1 MKKLLLLTAGALF
14 MFASATAQ
22 DGNTIKIKP
31 ESGYDF
37 TVVKDIEATDVQN
50 QYRTGTCWSFSAL
63 AFFESELIRTGK
75 GKQDLSEMF
84 VVNHVYRDKADRFV
98 RWHGKTNF
106 GAGGAFVDAA
116 HVWKNYGMVP
126 EAVYN
131 GLKDG
136 ETEHNHAELDNIL
149 TAYVEAVVENKQKNL
164 TTNWKT
170 GFNSVVD
177 TYMGAMPEEFEYQG
191 KKYTPKSYANELG
204 LNMDDYVSLT
214 SYTHHDFYDQFVLEI
229 PDNWLHVQSYNLP
242 LDEMMKVIDD
252 ALMNGYTFAW
262 GADVSEKG
270 FAFREGLAILPE
282 DESTIQVKGRDN
294 QHFSDAGAD
303 KISNAFEEPVAQLKV
318 TQEMRQEGF
327 DNWQTTDDHGMQIT
341 GIVNDQNG
349 DKYYIVKN
357 SWGTKHNNLDGYF
370 FASEAYVR
378 LKTMNIYLN
387 KNAIPKDIAKKLSL

>member
-1 MKKLLLLTAGALF
+1 MKKLLILAAGALF
-14 MFASATAQ
+14 MLATATAQ

-37 TVVKDIEATDVQN
+37 TVVKDLEATDVQN

-75 GKQDLSEMF
+75 GKQDLSEMY
-84 VVNHVYRDKADRFV
+84 VVNHVYRDKADQYV

-116 HVWKNYGMVP
+116 HVWKKYGMVP

-136 ETEHNHAELDNIL
+136 QIEHNHAELDNIL
-149 TAYVEAVVENKQKNL
+149 TSYVDAVIEDKQKNL
-164 TTNWKT
+164 TKNWKV
-170 GFNSVVD
+170 GYNAVVD
-177 TYMGAMPEEFEYQG
+177 AYLGEMPEEFEYEG
-191 KKYTPKSYANELG
+191 KTYTPKSYANELG

-214 SYTHHDFYDQFVLEI
+214 SYTHHDFYSQFVLEI

-242 LDEMMKVIDD
+242 IDEMMEVIDD

-270 FAFREGLAILPE
+270 FAFREGLAILPD
-282 DESTIQVKGRDN
+282 DESTIQIKGKDS
-294 QHFSDAGAD
+294 QHFNDAGAD
-303 KISNAFEEPVAQLKV
+303 KISNAFEVPVAQKTV
-318 TQEMRQEGF
+318 TQDMRQEGF
-327 DNWQTTDDHGMQIT
+327 DNWETTDDHGMQIT
-341 GIVNDQNG
+341 GIVKDQNG

-357 SWGTKHNNLDGYF
+357 SWGTKYNNLDGYF

-387 KNAIPKDIAKKLSL
+387 KNAIPKDVAKKLSL